1 MTSIESQTQIK
12 AFIDAL
18 GIERPVLWG
27 LPETDEARLNFRP
40 AEFTQNADGS
50 PAIET
55 DVESYKEMAIGLFIP
70 PNELGESRNENGKLR
85 HESNVIRFTSVFVD
99 MDSGKP
105 EQQIERLKKFHL
117 PPSIVVRTGRGH
129 HAYWILDRFEEVE
142 PERWRSVQKAMAGIL
157 QGDKAAV
164 DPARLMRLPGTW
176 HVKYEPRE
184 VKILLLDPDKIYSLD
199 EFPVYKAYSKTHSP
213 PLSGQANST
222 GKRRYLP
229 DNWQPRPRVLE
240 AGERHRA
247 LVHEGARLFQGA
259 APADI
264 ERLRAILKSW
274 YSQSCKPLK
283 PNWEHEVDSF
293 IDDWLLKR
301 EFGSFIK

>member
-1 MTSIESQTQIK
+1 MTSQESQTQIK
-12 AFIDAL
+12 AFLDAL
-18 GIERPVLWG
+18 GIERPVYWTIAEGGNVKLANETLHQPNVDDSKQLG
-27 LPETDEARLNFRP
+27 L
-40 AEFTQNADGS
+40 G
-50 PAIET
+50 I
-55 DVESYKEMAIGLFIP
+55 FIA
-70 PNELGESRNENGKLR
+70 PNEYGDQWNDKHNLR

-99 MDSGKP
+99 MDSGEP
-105 EQQIERLKKFHL
+105 EQQIERLKQFKL
-117 PPSIVVRTGRGH
+117 PPSIVIRTGRGH

-142 PERWRSVQKAMAGIL
+142 PERWRSVQKAMAGML

-176 HVKYEPRE
+176 HVKHEPRE
-184 VKILLLDPDKIYSLD
+184 VRILLLDSDKIYSID
-199 EFPVYKAYSKTHSP
+199 EFPVYKAYSKNHSP
-213 PLSGQANST
+213 PLSNDGKST
-222 GKRRYLP
+222 EKRRYLP
-229 DNWQPRPRVLE
+229 DNWRPRPRVLE